1 MANQDKKTKV
11 KKKKECEHDFLAV
24 VHCKK
29 CGEQFHTDWLE
40 ALVEVKL
47 SAVDD
52 VLRRIKTTIRVKSK
66 GKDQEKAIKITQDAV
81 AEVREVYKKAIK
93 DFPPIN

>member
-1 MANQDKKTKV
+1 M
-11 KKKKECEHDFLAV
+11 KKKKDCEHDFLAV

-29 CGEQFHTDWLE
+29 CGEQFHANWLE
-40 ALVEVKL
+40 ALVEIKL

-52 VLRRIKTTIRVKSK
+52 VLRRVKTTIRVRSK
-66 GKDQEKAIKITQDAV
+66 GVDQEKAIKIVQDAT

-93 DFPPIN
+93 NFPPKN